1 MRRRTPLLLAAP
13 LAALPLLGA
22 DAVNPG
28 VVFEITTTHHDQTP
42 PRTEVGRVQIEGA
55 NLAMAIEGPD
65 GGGRLIYRGEAGEM
79 VMESPAEGTYTVID
93 EATLERL
100 SGQIN
105 AAMAEMERML
115 ENLPEEQRAMVRQMQ
130 ERGGMPGMPGM
141 GAMELPEVETRP
153 TGRSETRNGYPVDE
167 WEVLED
173 GEVVRRMWVTPW
185 GEIDGGDEARQA
197 MLGMVE
203 FFDAFLEA
211 MPPMPGGGPMIRNPF
226 RNMDVTGGM
235 PVWTA
240 EIAADGSVERE
251 SELTS
256 VERTTL
262 PVSTFE
268 PDPSLTERPLPDMGG

>member
-1 MRRRTPLLLAAP
+1 MRRRTPLLIAAP

-42 PRTEVGRVQIEGA
+42 PRTEVGQVQIEGP
-55 NLAMAIEGPD
+55 NLAMAVEGPQ
-65 GGGRLIYRGEAGEM
+65 GEGRMIFRGDDREM
-79 VMESPAEGTYTVID
+79 VIEDHAEGTYTVID

-100 SGQIN
+100 AGQVN

-130 ERGGMPGMPGM
+130 ERGMPGMPGM
-141 GAMELPEVETRP
+141 GAMEEPEVETRP
-153 TGRSETRNGYPVDE
+153 TGRSETRNGFPVEE

-173 GEVVRRMWVTPW
+173 GVVVSRMWVTPW
-185 GEIDGGDEARQA
+185 DEVDGGDEAREA
-197 MLGMVE
+197 MTGMVE

-211 MPPMPGGGPMIRNPF
+211 MPSMPGRGGPMIRNPF

-262 PVSTFE
+262 PASTFE